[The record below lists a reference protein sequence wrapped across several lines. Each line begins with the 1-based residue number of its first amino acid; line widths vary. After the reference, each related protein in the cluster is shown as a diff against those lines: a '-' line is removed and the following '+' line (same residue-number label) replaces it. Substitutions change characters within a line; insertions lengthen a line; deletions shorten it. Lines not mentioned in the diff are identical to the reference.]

1 LQGSGHSNPF
11 YGVHLKLRESLLT
24 FAIAVVLSAGASLGW
39 AQGTTPGTGSGG
51 GAGAGTNAGQA
62 LGSGY
67 EAGSGP
73 ISLGST
79 DQDLPELGSP
89 ANAAVSLEDEY
100 QAGLGWFRE
109 MGKTGT
115 VLEDPEVSDYIQ
127 QIGHTLSSRAEEGQ
141 HQFYYFVVR
150 DPVINAFA
158 MPGGFIAINS
168 GLILATR
175 NENQLAG
182 VMAHETAHVT
192 QRHLVRGLIDQS
204 HAGLVATAAMLA
216 AILLGATAGRGDPGA
231 MEGAILATQGA
242 AIQHQ
247 INYTRSNEFEADR
260 VGIGIMANAGYD
272 PLGMASFFQELDRNS
287 PDPSRVK
294 AVEFLID
301 HPLSA
306 ERVAE
311 ARNRAE
317 QIGRI
322 RREDSIGYRLTKERL
337 RSLVGDPRVVRDYY
351 ANLVKNGAG
360 LTMDERYGKDVAEL
374 QMRQPMAAIPDL
386 QTLLREYPKVTQFYD
401 ALGQAYL
408 LNGQLKDSKEVLD
421 KAINLFPRNVPITIR
436 LSETLMHS
444 GENKRAQLLLD
455 DLFNFVEPTPDQ
467 TKLIAKAAKEG
478 GDLADSYYYMSFYY
492 VMNGDL
498 KMSATQM
505 QLALSLPGLDAI
517 QRARFSARLDEIK
530 AAMPKDRKNT
540 MADDDSGTPRH

>member
-1 LQGSGHSNPF
+1 MKFWNAL
-11 YGVHLKLRESLLT
+11 
-24 FAIAVVLSAGASLGW
+24 VVLVTAFAMTAATSVGL
-39 AQGTTPGTGSGG
+39 AQGV
-51 GAGAGTNAGQA
+51 
-62 LGSGY
+62 
-67 EAGSGP
+67 
-73 ISLGST
+73 SLSAT

-100 QAGLGWFRE
+100 QAGLGWFRQ
-109 MGKTGT
+109 MRQTG
-115 VLEDPEVSDYIQ
+115 VVMEDPEVSAYIQ
-127 QIGHTLSSRAEEGQ
+127 EIGHSLSSRAEEGQ

-216 AILLGATAGRGDPGA
+216 AILLGATAGRGSPDA
-231 MEGAILATQGA
+231 MEGAIMATQGA

-247 INYTRSNEFEADR
+247 INYTRANEFEADR
-260 VGIGIMANAGYD
+260 IGIGTMATAGYD
-272 PLGMASFFQELDRNS
+272 PLGMASFFQELERNS
-287 PDPSRVK
+287 PSPDRVK

-317 QIGRI
+317 QIGRV
-322 RREDSIGYRLTKERL
+322 RHEDSLGYKLVRERL
-337 RSLVGDPRVVRDYY
+337 RSLVGDPRMVHEYY

-360 LTMDERYGKDVAEL
+360 LTMEERYGKDIADIG
-374 QMRQPMAAIPDL
+374 MRNPAAAIPDL
-386 QTLLREYPKVTQFYD
+386 QNLVHEYPKVTQFYG
-401 ALGQAYL
+401 ALGQAYM
-408 LNGQLKDSKEVLD
+408 LNGQLKESQQVLD
-421 KAINLFPRNVPITIR
+421 KALGLFPRNVPVTIR

-444 GENKRAQLLLD
+444 GDNKRAQLLLD
-455 DLFNFVEPTPDQ
+455 DLFNFVEPSPDQ
-467 TKLIAKAAKEG
+467 TKLIAKAASAA
-478 GDLADSYYYMSFYY
+478 GDLADSYYYMSFYW
-492 VMNGDL
+492 VMSGDL
-498 KMSATQM
+498 KMSATQL
-505 QLALSLPGLDAI
+505 QLALALPGLDPI

-530 AAMPKDRKNT
+530 AAMPKNRKNT
-540 MADDDSGTPRH
+540 VADDSGDGNGRH